1 MVGRDGDRDRG
12 RGRGRGQKGDP
23 ATNVAVAEA
32 ERGGLGFLP
41 VAHLTYMQIH
51 TLVGSSGGT
60 TVPTSGRSPPIAT
73 TIPSR
78 QKPQIHMM
86 PTPGAPRSCAQQANE
101 HPNTASH
108 SVQSDPAIVT
118 PNRARSCGK
127 KQTTSTGTQ
136 DTQGPRTSTAIG
148 HFITSDPKL
157 RYDGAKCWHP
167 PKPGLKRISQVF
179 KENYKSWQ
187 SFDEADDDTRKI
199 WWTEWRRMTF
209 IKLGGLG
216 QPSAYEARNTAARK
230 STRGTSLHTAGGT
243 TFPETRLRLNQS
255 LGRPSRMDEFFEHTH
270 THKEDRTQW
279 VDEHSRMAKE
289 TFQERMFQAEQERQA
304 AIEAGVTDPPP
315 VSEES
320 IWIETVGGKRKGQS
334 QGAHME
340 DNSDDLDDSDEDY
353 LDEYE

>member
-1 MVGRDGDRDRG
+1 
-12 RGRGRGQKGDP
+12 
-23 ATNVAVAEA
+23 
-32 ERGGLGFLP
+32 
-41 VAHLTYMQIH
+41 MQIH

-199 WWTEWRRMTF
+199 WWTEWR
-209 IKLGGLG
+209 
-216 QPSAYEARNTAARK
+216 
-230 STRGTSLHTAGGT
+230 
-243 TFPETRLRLNQS
+243 NQS

-279 VDEHSRMAKE
+279 VDEHSRMAK
-289 TFQERMFQAEQERQA
+289 AEQERQA

-320 IWIETVGGKRKGQS
+320 IWIETVGGKRKGRVYS
-334 QGAHME
+334 IGE
-340 DNSDDLDDSDEDY
+340 VRNSSMVRPRVDGPTTTTITDILDLRE
-353 LDEYE
+353 